1 MLFKKIHA
9 LTGLLLWAATLSLN
23 AGEPPTSPEDVRP
36 LQVGVP
42 VPQVSLL
49 DVQGDSVPLHDR
61 VAEQPSVLIFYRG
74 GWCPYCTE
82 HLSELADVED
92 ELTRRGFQLLAIS
105 PDRPAKLDIDVE
117 GVEIG
122 YELFSDASMDAA
134 KAFGL
139 AFRVDPATLERYD
152 EYGIDLAEAS
162 GHDHHLLPVPAV
174 YLIDTEG
181 VIQYVYANPDHTTR
195 LEPEAILEAA
205 DAMEAGL
212 DDIAEGTGAMA
223 SAFRA
228 LLVWID
234 ALGVIGPLVLI
245 LAYIV
250 ACVFFIPGSAL
261 TLGAGALFGVI
272 RGSILV
278 SIASTLG
285 ATVAFIVGRYLARDW
300 VARKIEGNKKFSA
313 IDDAVGR
320 EGWKIVGLTRL
331 SPIFPFNLLNYAYG
345 LTNVRLRDYVLAS
358 WIGMMPGTVMYVYIG
373 SLARLG
379 VEAAETS
386 AAQTALRIV
395 GLIATIAVTV
405 YITRIAKRAL
415 KERVEE

>member
-1 MLFKKIHA
+1 MKKI
-9 LTGLLLWAATLSLN
+9 LILSLLC
-23 AGEPPTSPEDVRP
+23 ALLPLYAAEP
-36 LQVGVP
+36 LQKGDTVP
-42 VPQVSLL
+42 
-49 DVQGDSVPLHDR
+49 DVTVRTGQDEEVRLRDR
-61 VAEQPSVLIFYRG
+61 IAEQPSVLIFYRG

-92 ELTRRGFQLLAIS
+92 ELNRRGFQLLAIS
-105 PDRPAKLDIDVE
+105 PDRPAKLNIDVE

-122 YELFSDASMDAA
+122 YELLSDASMDAA
-134 KAFGL
+134 KAFGV
-139 AFRVDPATLERYD
+139 AFRVDPATLDRYD
-152 EYGIDLAEAS
+152 EFGIDLAEAS
-162 GHDHHLLPVPAV
+162 GHDHQLLPVPAV
-174 YLIDTEG
+174 FLVDTEG
-181 VIQYVYANPDHTTR
+181 VIQYAYANSDYTTR

-205 DAMEAGL
+205 ETMQAGL
-212 DDIAEGTGAMA
+212 DDIVQGTGAMA

-228 LLVWID
+228 LLDWID

-300 VARKIEGNKKFSA
+300 VARKIEGSPKFSA
-313 IDDAVGR
+313 IDIAVGR

-345 LTNVRLRDYVLAS
+345 LTNLRLRDYVLAS

-379 VEAAETS
+379 VEAAEAS
-386 AAQTALRIV
+386 TAETAMRLV
-395 GLIATIAVTV
+395 GLAATVAVTL
-405 YITRIAKRAL
+405 YITRIAKQAL
-415 KERVEE
+415 NEKVNN

>member
-1 MLFKKIHA
+1 MKKI
-9 LTGLLLWAATLSLN
+9 LILSLLC
-23 AGEPPTSPEDVRP
+23 ALLPLYAAEP
-36 LQVGVP
+36 LQKGDTVP
-42 VPQVSLL
+42 
-49 DVQGDSVPLHDR
+49 DVTVRTGQDEEVRLRDR
-61 VAEQPSVLIFYRG
+61 IAEQPSVLIFYRG

-92 ELTRRGFQLLAIS
+92 ELNRRGFQLLAIS
-105 PDRPAKLDIDVE
+105 PDRPAKLNIDVE

-122 YELFSDASMDAA
+122 YELLSDASMDAA
-134 KAFGL
+134 KAFGV
-139 AFRVDPATLERYD
+139 AFRVDPATLDRYD
-152 EYGIDLAEAS
+152 EFGIDLAEAS
-162 GHDHHLLPVPAV
+162 GHDHQLLPVPAV
-174 YLIDTEG
+174 FLVDTEG
-181 VIQYVYANPDHTTR
+181 VIQYAYANSDYTTR

-205 DAMEAGL
+205 ETMQAGL
-212 DDIAEGTGAMA
+212 DDIVQGTGAMA

-228 LLVWID
+228 LLDWID

-300 VARKIEGNKKFSA
+300 VARKIEGSPKFSA
-313 IDDAVGR
+313 IDVAVGR

-379 VEAAETS
+379 VEAAEAS
-386 AAQTALRIV
+386 TAETAMRLV
-395 GLIATIAVTV
+395 GLAATVAVTL

-415 KERVEE
+415 NEKVNN

>member
-1 MLFKKIHA
+1 MKKI
-9 LTGLLLWAATLSLN
+9 LILSLLC
-23 AGEPPTSPEDVRP
+23 ALLPLYAAEP
-36 LQVGVP
+36 LQKGDTVP
-42 VPQVSLL
+42 
-49 DVQGDSVPLHDR
+49 DVTVRTGQDEEVRLRDR
-61 VAEQPSVLIFYRG
+61 IAEQPSVLIFYRG

-92 ELTRRGFQLLAIS
+92 ELNRRGFQLLAIS
-105 PDRPAKLDIDVE
+105 PDRPAKLNIDVE

-122 YELFSDASMDAA
+122 YELLSDASMDAA
-134 KAFGL
+134 KAFGV
-139 AFRVDPATLERYD
+139 AFRVDPATLDRYD
-152 EYGIDLAEAS
+152 EFGIDLAEAS
-162 GHDHHLLPVPAV
+162 GHDHQLLPVPAV
-174 YLIDTEG
+174 FLVDTEG
-181 VIQYVYANPDHTTR
+181 VIQYAYANSDYTTR

-205 DAMEAGL
+205 ETMQAGL
-212 DDIAEGTGAMA
+212 DDIVQGTGAMA

-228 LLVWID
+228 LLDWID

-300 VARKIEGNKKFSA
+300 VARKIEGSPKFSA
-313 IDDAVGR
+313 IDIAVGR

-386 AAQTALRIV
+386 TAQTAMRLV
-395 GLIATIAVTV
+395 GLAATVVVTL
-405 YITRIAKRAL
+405 YITRVAKRAL
-415 KERVEE
+415 NERVETSS

>member
-1 MLFKKIHA
+1 MKKI
-9 LTGLLLWAATLSLN
+9 LILSLLC
-23 AGEPPTSPEDVRP
+23 ALLPLYAAEP
-36 LQVGVP
+36 LQKGDTVP
-42 VPQVSLL
+42 
-49 DVQGDSVPLHDR
+49 DVTVRTGQDEEVRLRDR
-61 VAEQPSVLIFYRG
+61 IAEQPSVLIFYRG

-92 ELTRRGFQLLAIS
+92 ELNRRGFQLLAIS
-105 PDRPAKLDIDVE
+105 PDRPAKLNIDVE

-122 YELFSDASMDAA
+122 YELLSDASMDAA
-134 KAFGL
+134 KAFGV
-139 AFRVDPATLERYD
+139 AFRVDPATLDRYD
-152 EYGIDLAEAS
+152 EFGIDLAEAS
-162 GHDHHLLPVPAV
+162 GHDHQLLPVPAV
-174 YLIDTEG
+174 FLVDTEG
-181 VIQYVYANPDHTTR
+181 VIQYAYANSDYTTR

-205 DAMEAGL
+205 ETMQAGL
-212 DDIAEGTGAMA
+212 DDIVQGTGAMA

-228 LLVWID
+228 LLDWID

-300 VARKIEGNKKFSA
+300 VARKIEGSPKFSA
-313 IDDAVGR
+313 IDVAVGR

-345 LTNVRLRDYVLAS
+345 LTNLRLRDYVLAS

-379 VEAAETS
+379 VEAAEAS
-386 AAQTALRIV
+386 TAETAMRLV
-395 GLIATIAVTV
+395 GLAATVAVTL

-415 KERVEE
+415 NEKVNN